1 MLGVMKLRDGEALP
15 ATPLVI
21 ACGKGGVGRSS
32 AAMALAHAY
41 AARGERVAL
50 VHPADAPPVHPLQG
64 LATPDVIALD
74 GTKALHTYLDA
85 QLPGPLA
92 SALRASRVFGLIT
105 AATPGLSELLTI
117 GELQRLLEADYER
130 VVFDAPATGHL
141 LAMFDAPGRFE
152 RAAAVGPIA
161 ARARNLGDWIA
172 DPAHVACVA
181 VTTGDGLAVSELVDL
196 AAALRERTGH
206 EPALV
211 IANRL
216 APASPPAAELEGLPA
231 VAADAGVAAA
241 ADLVLA
247 LAARG
252 RSERAQLGRITK
264 ATGHQPL
271 RVVEEPGDAVA
282 AITTALA
289 GSLS

>member
-1 MLGVMKLRDGEALP
+1 MNVRDGEDLP

-21 ACGKGGVGRSS
+21 VAGKGGVGRSS

-50 VHPADAPPVHPLQG
+50 VHPADAPPVRPLP
-64 LATPDVIALD
+64 APKPRPAVISLD
-74 GTKALHTYLDA
+74 GQQALHTYLSA

-105 AATPGLSELLTI
+105 AATPGLAELLTI
-117 GELQRLLEADYER
+117 GELQRLLETDYER

-161 ARARNLGDWIA
+161 ARARSLGDWIT
-172 DPAHVACVA
+172 DDREVSCVA
-181 VTTGDGLAVSELVDL
+181 VTTGDGLAVSELIDL
-196 AAALRERTGH
+196 AEALRERTRH

-216 APASPPAAELEGLPA
+216 APASPPASELEALA
-231 VAADAGVAAA
+231 DVAGPDPSAAA
-241 ADLVLA
+241 AAAIVVA

-252 RSERAQLGRITK
+252 RSERAQLGRVTK

-271 RVVEEPGDAVA
+271 RVVEHPGDAVGAIEA
-282 AITTALA
+282 ALMGAA
-289 GSLS
+289 S

>member
-1 MLGVMKLRDGEALP
+1 MKVRDGEALP

-32 AAMALAHAY
+32 AATALAHVY

-50 VHPADAPPVHPLQG
+50 VHPADAHPVRPIPG
-64 LATPDVIALD
+64 LPAPAVIGLD
-74 GTKALHTYLDA
+74 GPKALHTYLDA

-117 GELQRLLEADYER
+117 GELERLLELDYER

-161 ARARNLGDWIA
+161 ARARHLGAWITDSA
-172 DPAHVACVA
+172 QVSCVA
-181 VTTGDGLAVSELVDL
+181 VTTGDGLAVSELIDL
-196 AAALRERTGH
+196 AAALASRTGH
-206 EPALV
+206 EPELV

-216 APASPPAAELEGLPA
+216 APHSPPEAELERLAAAAGHSAAEQAAAELILG
-231 VAADAGVAAA
+231 
-241 ADLVLA
+241 

-252 RSERAQLGRITK
+252 RSERAQLGRVTK
-264 ATGHQPL
+264 ATGVQPL
-271 RVVEEPGDAVA
+271 RVVEHPGDGVE
-282 AITTALA
+282 AIVTALSGA
-289 GSLS
+289 AA